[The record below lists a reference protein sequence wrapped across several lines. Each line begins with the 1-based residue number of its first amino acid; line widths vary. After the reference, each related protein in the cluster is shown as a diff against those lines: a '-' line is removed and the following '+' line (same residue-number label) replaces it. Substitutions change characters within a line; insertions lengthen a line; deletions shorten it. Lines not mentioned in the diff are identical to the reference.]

1 MTIIKV
7 KKARK
12 KPIEIEFMQYTGSNE
27 QELKK
32 WGNGKVHISF
42 NPFNSTEELFVH
54 TLEGIMSIDI
64 NDYVV
69 RGVHGE
75 FYAVKPDIFRKT
87 YDILNEDDTND

>member
-1 MTIIKV
+1 MI

-12 KPIEIEFMQYTGSNE
+12 KPVEIEFIHFTDREKG
-27 QELKK
+27 QEIIDWMDDVDSCMLQ
-32 WGNGKVHISF
+32 GMNG
-42 NPFNSTEELFVH
+42 NPFIYIA
-54 TLEGIMSIDI
+54 TLEGSLKADI

-87 YDILNEDDTND
+87 YDILNEDDTSD